1 VARVVEYTGRMGS
14 NSKLLRTD
22 AAGLVAAAGTAF
34 LLSAFGIRVAGVGFV
49 DAHELALFAGLL
61 LWCAG
66 PRRCWHVAAAAV
78 HVLFAAATLA
88 HWEVIVSGGMVSSAM
103 VTTALHLVFA
113 GLEGLAARTTE
124 GRAVRPTGRVAI
136 DAA

>member
-1 VARVVEYTGRMGS
+1 MGS

-49 DAHELALFAGLL
+49 DAHELA
-61 LWCAG
+61 
-66 PRRCWHVAAAAV
+66 
-78 HVLFAAATLA
+78 LFAAATLA